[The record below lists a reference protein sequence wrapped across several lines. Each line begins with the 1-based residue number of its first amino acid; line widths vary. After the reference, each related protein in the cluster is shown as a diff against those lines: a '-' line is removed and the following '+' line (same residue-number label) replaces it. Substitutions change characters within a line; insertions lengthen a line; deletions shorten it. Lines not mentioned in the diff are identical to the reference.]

1 MNIGSCLAGKKFDTS
16 QYTREELKELTQK
29 LSEYLGLVPKELDI
43 LAEIKEHYLRCKRIA
58 EAAEDRFET
67 NPSAMASAL
76 NTVNSALKELSRQ
89 ETDIYN
95 AARAKALEM
104 ALINTLKEF
113 QDVAPNILNRFYA
126 NLEGVAHE

>member
-1 MNIGSCLAGKKFDTS
+1 MTGKKFDAS
-16 QYTREELKELTQK
+16 HYTREELRELNQK
-29 LSEYLGLVPKELDI
+29 LSEYLGLAPKDLD
-43 LAEIKEHYLRCKRIA
+43 LQAEIKEHYFRCKRIA
-58 EAAEDRFET
+58 EAAEAKFEA
-67 NPSAMASAL
+67 NPSAMSSAL

-113 QDVAPNILNRFYA
+113 QDIAPNILKRFYE
-126 NLEGVAHE
+126 NLEGVTHE

>member
-1 MNIGSCLAGKKFDTS
+1 MTGKKFDTS
-16 QYTREELKELTQK
+16 QYTREELRELTQK
-29 LSEYLGLVPKELDI
+29 LSEYLGLAPKDLDI
-43 LAEIKEHYLRCKRIA
+43 QAEIKEHYFRCKRIA
-58 EAAEDRFET
+58 EAAEAKFEA
-67 NPSAMASAL
+67 NPSAMSSAL

-113 QDVAPNILNRFYA
+113 QDIAPNILKRFYE
-126 NLEGVAHE
+126 NLEGVTHE

>member
-1 MNIGSCLAGKKFDTS
+1 MTGKKFDTS
-16 QYTREELKELTQK
+16 QYTREELRELTQK
-29 LSEYLGLVPKELDI
+29 LSEYLGLAPKDLDI
-43 LAEIKEHYLRCKRIA
+43 QAEIKEHYFRCKRIA
-58 EAAEDRFET
+58 EAAEARFEA
-67 NPSAMASAL
+67 NPSAMSSAL

-113 QDVAPNILNRFYA
+113 QDIAPNILKRFYE
-126 NLEGVAHE
+126 NLEGVTHE

>member
-1 MNIGSCLAGKKFDTS
+1 MTGKKFDTS
-16 QYTREELKELTQK
+16 QYTREELRELTQK
-29 LSEYLGLVPKELDI
+29 LSEYLGLASKDLD
-43 LAEIKEHYLRCKRIA
+43 LQAEIKEHYFRCKRIA
-58 EAAEDRFET
+58 EAAEAKFEA
-67 NPSAMASAL
+67 NPSAMSSAL

-113 QDVAPNILNRFYA
+113 QDIAPNILKRFYE
-126 NLEGVAHE
+126 NLEGVTHE

>member
-1 MNIGSCLAGKKFDTS
+1 LAGKEFDAS
-16 QYTREELKELTQK
+16 QYTREELKELNQR
-29 LSEYLGLVPKELDI
+29 LSEYLGLAPKDLD
-43 LAEIKEHYLRCKRIA
+43 LQAEIKEHYFRCKRIA
-58 EAAEDRFET
+58 EAAEAKFEA
-67 NPSAMASAL
+67 NPSAMSSAL

-113 QDVAPNILNRFYA
+113 QDIAPNILKRFYE
-126 NLEGVAHE
+126 NLEGVTHE

>member
-1 MNIGSCLAGKKFDTS
+1 LTGKKFDTS
-16 QYTREELKELTQK
+16 QYTREELRELTQK
-29 LSEYLGLVPKELDI
+29 LSEYLGLAPKDLDI
-43 LAEIKEHYLRCKRIA
+43 QAEIKEHYFRCKRIA
-58 EAAEDRFET
+58 EAAEARFEA
-67 NPSAMASAL
+67 NPSAMSSAL

-113 QDVAPNILNRFYA
+113 QDIAPNILKRFYE
-126 NLEGVAHE
+126 NLEGVTHE

>member
-1 MNIGSCLAGKKFDTS
+1 MAGKEFDAS
-16 QYTREELKELTQK
+16 QYTREELIELNQK
-29 LSEYLGLVPKELDI
+29 LSEYLGLALKELDI
-43 LAEIKEHYLRCKRIA
+43 QAEIKEHYFRCKRIA
-58 EAAEDRFET
+58 EAAEARFEA
-67 NPSAMASAL
+67 NPSAMSSAL

-113 QDVAPNILNRFYA
+113 QDAAPNILKRFYE
-126 NLEGVAHE
+126 NLEGVTHE

>member
-1 MNIGSCLAGKKFDTS
+1 M
-16 QYTREELKELTQK
+16 
-29 LSEYLGLVPKELDI
+29 SEYLGLAPKDLD
-43 LAEIKEHYLRCKRIA
+43 LQAEIKEHYFRCKRIA
-58 EAAEDRFET
+58 EAAEAKFEA
-67 NPSAMASAL
+67 NPSAMSSAL

-113 QDVAPNILNRFYA
+113 QDIAPNILKRFYE
-126 NLEGVAHE
+126 NLEGVTHE

>member
-1 MNIGSCLAGKKFDTS
+1 MAGKEFDAS
-16 QYTREELKELTQK
+16 QYTREELKELNQR
-29 LSEYLGLVPKELDI
+29 LSEYLGLAPKDLDI
-43 LAEIKEHYLRCKRIA
+43 QAEIKEHYFRCKRIA
-58 EAAEDRFET
+58 EAAEAKFEA
-67 NPSAMASAL
+67 NPSAMSSAL

-113 QDVAPNILNRFYA
+113 QDIAPNILKRFYE
-126 NLEGVAHE
+126 NLEGVTHE

>member
-1 MNIGSCLAGKKFDTS
+1 MTGKKFDAS
-16 QYTREELKELTQK
+16 QYTREELKELNQK
-29 LSEYLGLVPKELDI
+29 LSEYLGLAPKDLD
-43 LAEIKEHYLRCKRIA
+43 LQAEIKEHYFRCKRIA
-58 EAAEDRFET
+58 EAAEAKFEA
-67 NPSAMASAL
+67 NPSAMSSAL

-113 QDVAPNILNRFYA
+113 QDIAPNILKRFYE
-126 NLEGVAHE
+126 NLEGVTHE

>member
-1 MNIGSCLAGKKFDTS
+1 MAGKEFDAS
-16 QYTREELKELTQK
+16 QYTREELKELNQR
-29 LSEYLGLVPKELDI
+29 LSEYLGLVPKDLDI
-43 LAEIKEHYLRCKRIA
+43 QAEIKEHYFRCKRIA
-58 EAAEDRFET
+58 EAAEAKFEA
-67 NPSAMASAL
+67 NPSAMSSAL

-113 QDVAPNILNRFYA
+113 QDIAPNILKRFYE
-126 NLEGVAHE
+126 NLEGVTHE

>member
-1 MNIGSCLAGKKFDTS
+1 MTGKKFDAS
-16 QYTREELKELTQK
+16 QYTREELRELNQK
-29 LSEYLGLVPKELDI
+29 LSEYLGLALKDLD
-43 LAEIKEHYLRCKRIA
+43 LQAEIKEHYFRCKRIA
-58 EAAEDRFET
+58 EAAEAKFEA
-67 NPSAMASAL
+67 NPSAMSSAL

-113 QDVAPNILNRFYA
+113 QDIAPNILKRFYE
-126 NLEGVAHE
+126 NLEGVTHE

>member
-1 MNIGSCLAGKKFDTS
+1 MAGKEFDAS
-16 QYTREELKELTQK
+16 QYTREELRELTQK
-29 LSEYLGLVPKELDI
+29 LSEYLGLAPKDLDI
-43 LAEIKEHYLRCKRIA
+43 QAEIKEHYFRCKRIA
-58 EAAEDRFET
+58 EAAEARFEA
-67 NPSAMASAL
+67 NPSAMSSAL

-113 QDVAPNILNRFYA
+113 QDIAPNILKRFYE
-126 NLEGVAHE
+126 NLEGVTHE

>member
-1 MNIGSCLAGKKFDTS
+1 MAGKEFDAS
-16 QYTREELKELTQK
+16 QYTREELKELNQR
-29 LSEYLGLVPKELDI
+29 LSEYLGLAPKDLD
-43 LAEIKEHYLRCKRIA
+43 LQAEIKEHYFRCKRIA
-58 EAAEDRFET
+58 EAAEAKFEA
-67 NPSAMASAL
+67 NPSAMSSAL

-113 QDVAPNILNRFYA
+113 QDIAPNILKRFYE
-126 NLEGVAHE
+126 NLEGVTHE

>member
-1 MNIGSCLAGKKFDTS
+1 MAGKKFDTS

-29 LSEYLGLVPKELDI
+29 LSEYLGLAPKELDI

-58 EAAEDRFET
+58 EAAEAKFEA
-67 NPSAMASAL
+67 NPSAMSSAL

-113 QDVAPNILNRFYA
+113 QDIAPNILKRFYE
-126 NLEGVAHE
+126 NLEGVTHE

>member
-1 MNIGSCLAGKKFDTS
+1 MTGKKFDAS
-16 QYTREELKELTQK
+16 QYTREELKELNQR
-29 LSEYLGLVPKELDI
+29 LSEYLGLVPKDLDI
-43 LAEIKEHYLRCKRIA
+43 QAEIKEHYFRCKRIA
-58 EAAEDRFET
+58 EAAEAKFEA
-67 NPSAMASAL
+67 NPSAMSSAL

-113 QDVAPNILNRFYA
+113 QDIAPNILKRFYE
-126 NLEGVAHE
+126 NLEGVTHE

>member
-1 MNIGSCLAGKKFDTS
+1 MNIGSCLAGKEFDTS

-58 EAAEDRFET
+58 EAAEARFEA

-89 ETDIYN
+89 ETEIHN

-126 NLEGVAHE
+126 NLEGVTHE

>member
-1 MNIGSCLAGKKFDTS
+1 MAGKEFDAS
-16 QYTREELKELTQK
+16 QYTREELKELNQK
-29 LSEYLGLVPKELDI
+29 LSEYLGLALKDLD
-43 LAEIKEHYLRCKRIA
+43 LQAEIKEHYFRCKRIA
-58 EAAEDRFET
+58 EAAEAKFEA
-67 NPSAMASAL
+67 NPSAMSSAL

-113 QDVAPNILNRFYA
+113 QDIAPNILKRFYE
-126 NLEGVAHE
+126 NLEGVTHE

>member
-1 MNIGSCLAGKKFDTS
+1 MTGKKFDAS
-16 QYTREELKELTQK
+16 QYTREELRELNQK
-29 LSEYLGLVPKELDI
+29 LSEYLAPKDLD
-43 LAEIKEHYLRCKRIA
+43 LQAEIKEHYFRCKRIA
-58 EAAEDRFET
+58 EAAEARFEA
-67 NPSAMASAL
+67 NPSAMSSAL

-113 QDVAPNILNRFYA
+113 QDIAPNILKRFYE
-126 NLEGVAHE
+126 NLEGVTHE

>member
-1 MNIGSCLAGKKFDTS
+1 MTGKKFDAS
-16 QYTREELKELTQK
+16 QYTREELKELNQK
-29 LSEYLGLVPKELDI
+29 LSEYFGLAPKDLDI
-43 LAEIKEHYLRCKRIA
+43 QAEIKEHYFRCKRIA
-58 EAAEDRFET
+58 EAAEAKFEA
-67 NPSAMASAL
+67 NPSAMSSAL

-113 QDVAPNILNRFYA
+113 QDIAPNILKRFYE
-126 NLEGVAHE
+126 NLEGVTHE

>member
-1 MNIGSCLAGKKFDTS
+1 MTGKKFDAS
-16 QYTREELKELTQK
+16 QYTREELRELNQK
-29 LSEYLGLVPKELDI
+29 LSEYLGLAPKDLD
-43 LAEIKEHYLRCKRIA
+43 LQAEIKEHYFRCKRIA
-58 EAAEDRFET
+58 EAAEARFEA
-67 NPSAMASAL
+67 NPSAMSSAL

-113 QDVAPNILNRFYA
+113 QDIAPNILKRFYE
-126 NLEGVAHE
+126 NLEGVTHE

>member
-1 MNIGSCLAGKKFDTS
+1 MAGKEFDAS
-16 QYTREELKELTQK
+16 QYTREELKELNHR
-29 LSEYLGLVPKELDI
+29 LSEYLGLAPKDLD
-43 LAEIKEHYLRCKRIA
+43 LQAEIKEHYFRCKRIA
-58 EAAEDRFET
+58 EAAEAKFEA
-67 NPSAMASAL
+67 NPSAMSSAL

-113 QDVAPNILNRFYA
+113 QDIAPNILKRFYE
-126 NLEGVAHE
+126 NLDGVTHE